1 KISDRQAPS
10 VSVYCSTDCPSAV
23 CPKGVQMISTFI
35 TSLYC
40 SLLMRILPMF
50 SKNGAV
56 FQPAVNFGS
65 VLSAEVPQGIQID
78 DLGRMLFSENDGKDI
93 SEHMLVF
100 GPGELFAQSAADPH
114 SLLMRRI
121 EGFYVLGLHLP
132 LDPLCAVVCFVR
144 RQNGALDGRGF
155 HHTSDR
161 FAAHPNKFTD
171 RFIALVL

>member
-1 KISDRQAPS
+1 
-10 VSVYCSTDCPSAV
+10 
-23 CPKGVQMISTFI
+23 
-35 TSLYC
+35 
-40 SLLMRILPMF
+40 
-50 SKNGAV
+50 
-56 FQPAVNFGS
+56 
-65 VLSAEVPQGIQID
+65 
-78 DLGRMLFSENDGKDI
+78 MLFSENDGKDI

-171 RFIALVL
+171 RFIALVLADDPDARVRRGAEYLTHADSDVEVKRIFAGRFQLVGFQLAVCVFDLGQIAALDIPR